1 MASAFGWL
9 DTDSVQRQKMLEVVD
24 LFREEGTVDDLGVG
38 SIRDALSD
46 LLFPGTSVLHTR
58 LRYVLFV
65 PWLMQRAAAK
75 GTPAEMSAELR
86 NLEFRLITSLLAG
99 GERQG
104 VVGNR
109 ARTNLKQMP
118 SASYWSA
125 LGAWGIRDVESP
137 DSFFRRQYDYRILS
151 RRTVVA
157 DDPEARMAAPSR
169 GLDRNLPPAP
179 DDLLK
184 TARLA
189 LEPEEEQYLSDRIT
203 ASSKGTIFG
212 WLVHHPPGNSP
223 AYVWEVDNLTEA
235 PENLR
240 SAADHARRFSTAI
253 HGAALLYNLLLAEK
267 SGNDDLVDSYT
278 AELDDW
284 KDELGATQVL
294 RGWDRDAWWATV
306 QAANPRLRTMTRTF
320 VDRWLD
326 LLDADD
332 DVAASRDA
340 RTLVSDREK
349 RIKGGRARLLNQ
361 SALDRWSG
369 ASGTGRHSFRW
380 PVASSHLEDLY
391 AARELERGAA

>member
-1 MASAFGWL
+1 MIPRPAWL
-9 DTDSVQRQKMLEVVD
+9 RLAAVSIETCRQP
-24 LFREEGTVDDLGVG
+24 RTIY
-38 SIRDALSD
+38 SR
-46 LLFPGTSVLHTR
+46 
-58 LRYVLFV
+58 
-65 PWLMQRAAAK
+65 QRA
-75 GTPAEMSAELR
+75 L
-86 NLEFRLITSLLAG
+86 
-99 GERQG
+99 
-104 VVGNR
+104 
-109 ARTNLKQMP
+109 P
-118 SASYWSA
+118 S
-125 LGAWGIRDVESP
+125 
-137 DSFFRRQYDYRILS
+137 S
-151 RRTVVA
+151 RRKSSTSPTGLPHRA
-157 DDPEARMAAPSR
+157 GARS
-169 GLDRNLPPAP
+169 
-179 DDLLK
+179 
-184 TARLA
+184 
-189 LEPEEEQYLSDRIT
+189 
-203 ASSKGTIFG
+203 FG

-223 AYVWEVDNLTEA
+223 TYVWEVDNLTEA

>member
-1 MASAFGWL
+1 MVSTFGWL
-9 DTDSVQRQKMLEVVD
+9 DADSAHRQKMLEVVD
-24 LFREEGTVDDLGVG
+24 LFREQGTVDDLGVG

-58 LRYVLFV
+58 LRYVLFI

-86 NLEFRLITSLLAG
+86 NLELRLISSLMTG
-99 GERQG
+99 GEVQG
-104 VVGNR
+104 VIGNR
-109 ARTNLKQMP
+109 ARTRLKQMP

-125 LGAWGIRDVESP
+125 LGTWRIRDVESP
-137 DSFFRRQYDYRILS
+137 DAFFRRQHDYRVL
-151 RRTVVA
+151 RRRAVTP
-157 DDPEARMAAPSR
+157 DDPEARMPGPAR
-169 GLDRNLPPAP
+169 GLDPNLPHPP
-179 DDLLK
+179 EDLL
-184 TARLA
+184 TATRLA
-189 LEPEEEQYLSDRIT
+189 LQSHEEQYLSDRIA
-203 ASSKGTIFG
+203 ASTKGTLLN
-212 WLVHHPPGNSP
+212 WLVHHPPGNTP
-223 AYVWEVDNLTEA
+223 AYVWEVDNLGEA

-240 SAADHARRFSTAI
+240 AAADHARRFSVAF

-267 SGNDDLVDSYT
+267 SGNDDLVGSYT

-284 KDELGATQVL
+284 RDELEATAVL

-306 QAANPRLRTMTRTF
+306 HAANPRLRPMTRTF
-320 VDRWLD
+320 VDGWLD
-326 LLDADD
+326 LLDADG

-340 RTLVSDREK
+340 RTLVNDREK

-380 PVASSHLEDLY
+380 PVARSHLQDLY
-391 AARELERGAA
+391 TARRLESRAA

>member
-1 MASAFGWL
+1 MSSVFGWL
-9 DTDSVQRQKMLEVVD
+9 DADSAQRQKMLEVVD
-24 LFREEGTVDDLGVG
+24 LFREEGTVDDLGIG

-58 LRYVLFV
+58 LRYVLFI

-86 NLEFRLITSLLAG
+86 NLEFRLITSLMAG
-99 GERQG
+99 GEVQG
-104 VVGNR
+104 VIGNR
-109 ARTNLKQMP
+109 ARTRLKQMP

-125 LGAWGIRDVESP
+125 LGTWGIRDVESL
-137 DSFFRRQYDYRILS
+137 DAYFRRQHDHRMLG
-151 RRTVVA
+151 RRTVTP
-157 DDPEARMAAPSR
+157 DDPEARMLAPAR
-169 GLDRNLPPAP
+169 GLDPHLPQPP
-179 DDLLK
+179 EDLL
-184 TARLA
+184 TAAQLA
-189 LEPEEEQYLSDRIT
+189 LEPHEEQYLSDRIA
-203 ASSKGTIFG
+203 ASTKGTLLG
-212 WLVHHPPGNSP
+212 WLVHHPPGNTP
-223 AYVWEVDNLTEA
+223 AYVWEVDNLGEA

-240 SAADHARRFSTAI
+240 AAADHARRFSVAV

-267 SGNDDLVDSYT
+267 SGSDELVDSYT

-284 KDELGATQVL
+284 KDELRVTEVL

-306 QAANPRLRTMTRTF
+306 QGANPRLRTMTRTF

-380 PVASSHLEDLY
+380 PVARSHLEDLY